1 MTTKITDKNIT
12 NTGVSAGSYTNANI
26 TVNAQGQVTA
36 ASNGTGG
43 ASNILE
49 SKQTIASNYTI
60 TDGYNGLSVGPVAV
74 STGITVTV
82 GTGERWV
89 VMNF

>member
-43 ASNILE
+43 ASSVIAENQ
-49 SKQTIASNYTI
+49 QTISSNYTV
-60 TDGYNGLSVGPVAV
+60 TSAYNGSSVGPVTIN
-74 STGITVTV
+74 TGVAVTV
-82 GTGERWV
+82 GTDQRWLI
-89 VMNF
+89 FG

>member
-1 MTTKITDKNIT
+1 MTTKITSANIT

-49 SKQTIASNYTI
+49 SKRTISADYTI
-60 TDGYNGLSVGPVAV
+60 TDGYNGLSVGPVAIDT
-74 STGITVTV
+74 SIKVTV
-82 GTGERWV
+82 GTSERWV